1 MNKGKL
7 YKCPLVSVLPDFL
20 DQFNVAVSDKE
31 LAHSYKPMSHND
43 DVEKFVNDLVN
54 HIPQCK
60 FCPSNYNEAHDFVGT
75 DKKIKVHLL

>member
-20 DQFNVAVSDKE
+20 DQFNVTVSDKE
-31 LAHSYKPMSHND
+31 LAYAYKPMSHD
-43 DVEKFVNDLVN
+43 DADVKKFVNELSN

-60 FCPSNYNEAHDFVGT
+60 FCPSNYSEAHDFVGT
-75 DKKIKVHLL
+75 DKKIKII